1 MGARVIKVEQPGGEV
16 SRKSGPFTGNLPD
29 PEKSLSFFYNNTGK
43 SGITLDIEHKEGK
56 KIFSE
61 LVTRNDAIVES
72 FPPGYLA
79 TLGLGFENLS
89 RINPKIIL
97 ASVTGFGQ
105 TGPRREYQTSDL
117 VASAFGGQMS
127 VSGSDRPLKHYGEQ
141 SFLTASLFAAIGI
154 LIAIRKQRLTGKG
167 EHLDISIQ
175 EAVTATLEHV
185 MVRFFYENSI
195 SKRRGNL
202 HWDNRFQIFPCKDG
216 FIQMTLFDKW
226 ETLVEWMASEGMAQD
241 LKDSTYNDED
251 FRVKQL
257 DHIINVL
264 GQWTQTHTK
273 SELSDL
279 GQLMQF
285 PWAPVHSP
293 REVVESPQLEARE
306 FFQNIDQTK
315 SSILKRCPRIP
326 LKLNPLHT
334 PPITPAPR
342 IGADNTQIYQKEL
355 GLSLKE
361 LNRLTS
367 LGVI

>member
-1 MGARVIKVEQPGGEV
+1 
-16 SRKSGPFTGNLPD
+16 
-29 PEKSLSFFYNNTGK
+29 
-43 SGITLDIEHKEGK
+43 
-56 KIFSE
+56 
-61 LVTRNDAIVES
+61 
-72 FPPGYLA
+72 
-79 TLGLGFENLS
+79 
-89 RINPKIIL
+89 
-97 ASVTGFGQ
+97 
-105 TGPRREYQTSDL
+105 
-117 VASAFGGQMS
+117 
-127 VSGSDRPLKHYGEQ
+127 
-141 SFLTASLFAAIGI
+141 
-154 LIAIRKQRLTGKG
+154 
-167 EHLDISIQ
+167 
-175 EAVTATLEHV
+175 
-185 MVRFFYENSI
+185 
-195 SKRRGNL
+195 
-202 HWDNRFQIFPCKDG
+202 
-216 FIQMTLFDKW
+216 MTLFDKW